1 MFVEFL
7 DLWICFPLNFGEISG
22 IIFSNIFPILFE
34 VSRYSCIRQLEVV
47 PTAHCTTVF
56 VFFIVF
62 HFG

>member
-7 DLWICFPLNFGEISG
+7 DLWIYFSLSFGETSG
-22 IIFSNIFPILFE
+22 IISSNIFPVIFE
-34 VSRYSCIRQLEVV
+34 DSRYSCTRQLGVV
-47 PTAHCTTVF
+47 PTAHCATVS

>member
-7 DLWICFPLNFGEISG
+7 DLWIYFSLSFGEIPG
-22 IIFSNIFPILFE
+22 IISSNIFPIIFE
-34 VSRYSCIRQLEVV
+34 DSRYSRTGQLEVV
-47 PTAHCTTVF
+47 PAAHCTTAF